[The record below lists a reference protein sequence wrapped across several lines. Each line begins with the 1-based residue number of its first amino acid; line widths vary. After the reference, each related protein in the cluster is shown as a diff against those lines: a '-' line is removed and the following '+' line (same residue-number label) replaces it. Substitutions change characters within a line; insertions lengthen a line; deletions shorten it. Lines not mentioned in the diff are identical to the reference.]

1 MSKNQTKF
9 VVGDF
14 VKVLGDT
21 HAMPIV
27 GIVSKVL
34 PNGTYVKN
42 YMAASVARPDPVETR
57 VKKADLEL
65 ISGDDWKQAMVEFA
79 DYSYTQCEQRLQFMD
94 NAMDLFLPQDVLDTI
109 GWEYKVESNEV
120 KCPAGWDKIEAG
132 EEVIP
137 AQATLDLDLGKAIIA
152 KTLEAKALES
162 DEAKPINTPAYEA
175 NQQLIKFVK
184 ASLTCSLVDYILR
197 HKGTIDKQLH
207 ISLAKTCNGMI
218 EAAFPK
224 EETNSREVVVSWLEA
239 AIELIDN
246 KIMSVRR
253 MLNHAYNDTPN
264 KLHAAQTLSLWLDVK
279 MGLPA
284 DDFRIDLLGYKKRF
298 EVCVFMQTGDSVST
312 FSFSERNHPTIQGA
326 IAEMQDFRQ
335 EHPNCNVFSVRTV
348 G

>member
-1 MSKNQTKF
+1 MSKNQTKNQTKF

-14 VKVLGDT
+14 VKVLDNA

-42 YMAASVARPDPVETR
+42 YMAASVARPDPVEFR

-109 GWEYKVESNEV
+109 GWEYKSNKVEA
-120 KCPAGWDKIEAG
+120 KG
-132 EEVIP
+132 EVIEVVP

-152 KTLEAKALES
+152 KTNEAKALES
-162 DEAKPINTPAYEA
+162 NEAKPINKPAYEA

-197 HKGTIDKQLH
+197 HKGTIDKQRH

-239 AIELIDN
+239 AVELIDN

-253 MLNHAYNDTPN
+253 LLNHAYNDTPN

-279 MGLPA
+279 MGLTT
-284 DDFRIDLLGYKKRF
+284 DDFRIELLGYKKRF
-298 EVCVFMQTGDSVST
+298 EVCILSQTGDSVST
-312 FSFSERNHPTIQGA
+312 FSVSERKHTTIQGA
-326 IAEMQDFRQ
+326 IAEMQDFRTAC
-335 EHPNCNVFSVRTV
+335 HLSYRGRITIRTV